1 MARSAMVRAR
11 IEPRLKSEVEAIFQK
26 IGLNASEAIT
36 VFYSHVKLS
45 RGMPFDVRIPNKSS
59 RKTNEESRKRK
70 DLVGSKSAAEIFKSL
85 EI

>member
-59 RKTNEESRKRK
+59 RKTIEESRKRK
-70 DLVGSKSAAEIFKSL
+70 DLAGSKSAAEIFKSL

>member
-11 IEPRLKSEVEAIFQK
+11 IEPRLKSDVEAIFQK

-45 RGMPFDVRIPNKSS
+45 GGIPFDVKIPNKTNRKVIEDS
-59 RKTNEESRKRK
+59 RRRK
-70 DLVGSKSAAEIFKSL
+70 DFINSKSAAEIFKTL
-85 EI
+85 KI